1 MANIIIMPFNALS
14 DHLCF
19 MGGKHCHHGR
29 NCSQWRSSASRGNLS
44 NHSESFLI
52 VEQSRDW
59 PMWLW
64 RGSIIIIIIIIMNQQ
79 HCCVFVFFCPAHTGS
94 HFVLPERRTVCQI
107 CSAVTTCKV
116 RVRMLWSE
124 AKRSSSRT
132 GSDLVY
138 EQPYGGY
145 PCVWELEGA
154 FRP

>member
-29 NCSQWRSSASRGNLS
+29 YCSQWRCSASWGNLS

-64 RGSIIIIIIIIMNQQ
+64 RDSIIITIIMNQQ
-79 HCCVFVFFCPAHTGS
+79 HRCVFVFFAPHILGVILFFQRDKPCAR
-94 HFVLPERRTVCQI
+94 FVLQWRRVKSVFAC
-107 CSAVTTCKV
+107 CGVKPSAAQVEPAAILC
-116 RVRMLWSE
+116 M
-124 AKRSSSRT
+124 SSHMV
-132 GSDLVY
+132 GIL
-138 EQPYGGY
+138 
-145 PCVWELEGA
+145 VWELKGA
-154 FRP
+154 FHP